1 MKKRNFIRLASVS
14 IATLALSWLSGCGG
28 DPAPKPGNVGTKTKV
43 DPKPKSDGATGGT
56 TGEPIVIAIAGP
68 MTGGGAAFGEMIRNA
83 AVLKGKEIN
92 EAGGIKGR
100 PIKFQVEDDKGA
112 AQEATSVSRKIT
124 SDESIV
130 AVIGHFNSDC
140 SLAAKPEYNRVG
152 ILQLSP
158 GSTNIDVCQGGE
170 WTFRNLYRDD
180 FQGKFLANFALKAL
194 ELKKVAV
201 VFEQDNYGTGLKEAF
216 EAEAKKIG
224 LEIVALETYS
234 RGRTQ
239 DFKPHMTKIKATGA
253 DGVFISGLYN
263 EAALIIKT
271 AKNDLGMTVPFFG
284 GDGLVS
290 PDLLKLGGA
299 ATEGCYVTTPFL
311 FGTKQESAK
320 ASSFLSAFQA
330 MHKVEP
336 DTWAALTY
344 DACGQVIQAIEA
356 VGTDRKAIRDHL
368 AAQNTKEKGY
378 DGVTGLTFFDEN
390 GDCPG
395 KPIYVTQ
402 VVAETKEVDG
412 AQTKT
417 LKFGVSPKQ
426 LLE

>member
-1 MKKRNFIRLASVS
+1 MTNNAGFTNIPRKAVRIHILGRQHPVGYGSDRWSPLLARCRISQESSPHDPIFETNQELISMKKRNFIRLASVS

-158 GSTNIDVCQGGE
+158 GSTNI
-170 WTFRNLYRDD
+170 
-180 FQGKFLANFALKAL
+180 
-194 ELKKVAV
+194 
-201 VFEQDNYGTGLKEAF
+201 
-216 EAEAKKIG
+216 
-224 LEIVALETYS
+224 
-234 RGRTQ
+234 
-239 DFKPHMTKIKATGA
+239 
-253 DGVFISGLYN
+253 
-263 EAALIIKT
+263 
-271 AKNDLGMTVPFFG
+271 
-284 GDGLVS
+284 
-290 PDLLKLGGA
+290 
-299 ATEGCYVTTPFL
+299 
-311 FGTKQESAK
+311 
-320 ASSFLSAFQA
+320 
-330 MHKVEP
+330 
-336 DTWAALTY
+336 
-344 DACGQVIQAIEA
+344 
-356 VGTDRKAIRDHL
+356 
-368 AAQNTKEKGY
+368 
-378 DGVTGLTFFDEN
+378 
-390 GDCPG
+390 
-395 KPIYVTQ
+395 
-402 VVAETKEVDG
+402 
-412 AQTKT
+412 
-417 LKFGVSPKQ
+417 
-426 LLE
+426 